1 MKTLNEK
8 ELNLA
13 NGGILCYTPPTH
25 EERVR
30 IDEMHRR
37 EEWVKWVRKEKKK
50 MEGIADIRMRAAEDA
65 LRASMR
71 AHNVEMEIKAA
82 QRAAMGLN

>member
-8 ELNLA
+8 ELSIA
-13 NGGILCYTPPTH
+13 NGGLICANPPTH

-37 EEWVKWVRKEKKK
+37 EEWVKWVRKEKQR

-71 AHNVEMEIKAA
+71 AHNAEMEIKAA
-82 QRAAMGLN
+82 QRAVLGLN